1 MAHVRKAV
9 IMLIVFCVYF
19 ALFGLIFGWHRL
31 RVDFWPLDQSVDG
44 PNVYASFIWLP
55 IAFLGGWIGSEIRGA
70 RNLEKQKELFDL
82 HAQHI
87 DEKLHEHQLS
97 VAKLLGIS
105 NKATA
110 DALNATPGD
119 RQLDTESWSA
129 AGLEPCSG
137 VQSAAATARPN
148 SSWNRSTIMS
158 RPFTSE
164 MTSAPTISSCPGN
177 WPAAP
182 WGPMGIAMPVPIG

>member
-1 MAHVRKAV
+1 VAHVRKAV

-19 ALFGLIFGWHRL
+19 VLFGLIFGWHRL

-87 DEKLHEHQLS
+87 DEKLREHQLS

-110 DALNATPGD
+110 IALNATPGD
-119 RQLDTESWSA
+119 RQLDTES
-129 AGLEPCSG
+129 
-137 VQSAAATARPN
+137 
-148 SSWNRSTIMS
+148 
-158 RPFTSE
+158 
-164 MTSAPTISSCPGN
+164 
-177 WPAAP
+177 
-182 WGPMGIAMPVPIG
+182 

>member
-1 MAHVRKAV
+1 VGHVRKAV
-9 IMLIVFCVYF
+9 ILLIVLCVYF

-55 IAFLGGWIGSEIRGA
+55 IAFLGGWIGSEISGA
-70 RNLEKQKELFDL
+70 RNLEKQKELFDR

-97 VAKLLGIS
+97 VAKLLGVS
-105 NKATA
+105 NPAAA

-119 RQLDTESWSA
+119 RQLNAES
-129 AGLEPCSG
+129 
-137 VQSAAATARPN
+137 
-148 SSWNRSTIMS
+148 
-158 RPFTSE
+158 
-164 MTSAPTISSCPGN
+164 
-177 WPAAP
+177 
-182 WGPMGIAMPVPIG
+182 

>member
-1 MAHVRKAV
+1 MGHVRKAV
-9 IMLIVFCVYF
+9 ILLIVLCVYF

-55 IAFLGGWIGSEIRGA
+55 IAFLGGWIGSEISGA
-70 RNLEKQKELFDL
+70 RNLEKQKELFDR

-97 VAKLLGIS
+97 VAKLLGVS
-105 NKATA
+105 NPAAA

-119 RQLDTESWSA
+119 RQLNAES
-129 AGLEPCSG
+129 
-137 VQSAAATARPN
+137 
-148 SSWNRSTIMS
+148 
-158 RPFTSE
+158 
-164 MTSAPTISSCPGN
+164 
-177 WPAAP
+177 
-182 WGPMGIAMPVPIG
+182 

>member
-1 MAHVRKAV
+1 VGHVRKAV
-9 IMLIVFCVYF
+9 ILLIVLCVYF

-70 RNLEKQKELFDL
+70 RNLEKQKELFDR

-97 VAKLLGIS
+97 VAKLLGVS
-105 NKATA
+105 NPAAA

-119 RQLDTESWSA
+119 RQLNAES
-129 AGLEPCSG
+129 
-137 VQSAAATARPN
+137 
-148 SSWNRSTIMS
+148 
-158 RPFTSE
+158 
-164 MTSAPTISSCPGN
+164 
-177 WPAAP
+177 
-182 WGPMGIAMPVPIG
+182 